1 MSEQADRFRRIAA
14 DFTAKVEGVP
24 EGRWDDQSPV
34 PEWVARDVVGHLVE
48 WMPGLFFTAWAID
61 APDTPS
67 VDEDPVAAWAAVRD
81 AFQTALDDPELATSE
96 RDIPPGRMTF
106 EAAVDMIGT
115 SDVFMHTWDLARAT
129 GQDDTLDPE
138 EATALLEGMEPVDEM
153 LRQSGHYGPRGE
165 VADDASPGDK
175 LMAFVGRTP

>member
-1 MSEQADRFRRIAA
+1 MSAEAERFRRIAA

-34 PEWVARDVVGHLVE
+34 PEWVARDVVDHLVT
-48 WMPGLFFTAWAID
+48 WMPGLFFTAWEID
-61 APDTPS
+61 APQAPS
-67 VDEDPVAAWAAVRD
+67 VDEDPAAAWAAVRD
-81 AFQTALDDPELATSE
+81 TFQAAFEDPELAASE
-96 RDIPPGRMTF
+96 RDLPPGRMSFAT
-106 EAAVDMIGT
+106 AVDLLAT

-129 GQDDTLDPE
+129 GQDDTLDAD
-138 EATALLEGMEPVDEM
+138 EAAALLAGMEPMDEV

-165 VADDASPGDK
+165 VAEDASPGDK